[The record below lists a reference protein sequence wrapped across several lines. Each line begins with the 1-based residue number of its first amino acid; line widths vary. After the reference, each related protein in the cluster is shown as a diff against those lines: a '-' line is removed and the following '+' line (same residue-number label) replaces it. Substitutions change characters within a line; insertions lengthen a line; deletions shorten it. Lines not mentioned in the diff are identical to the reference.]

1 VENLVARSFSDSS
14 DLSALSGVAPELA
27 TAFASLT
34 GEIAL
39 VIDATGV
46 IRDVA
51 IAGAASGHPAGDW
64 IGRSWAETVT
74 GDTRRK
80 IELLLQET
88 SDPGISRRREV
99 NHPLLGGA
107 DIPMSYAAV
116 RLGLDGPVIALGR
129 DLRAVAAIQQRFV
142 EAQREMERDY
152 WKLRQEA
159 SRQRMLAQV
168 ATDALMLVDGAT
180 RAVQELNAAGEAMF
194 GARGAPWPLPA
205 EELLA
210 KALQTGRPQEIR
222 TRLSSAPGSP
232 QVDLCA
238 MPIRV
243 ASGASGTPGAMQVLL
258 RARSAAVDGTSLAGE
273 AVVVTDSSGSVLVAN
288 AAFRAL
294 CRPESG
300 HVEGQGLCELL
311 GDPQRHLAAALV
323 DARRGGLVRRP
334 ALLLGGGRSPTFECS
349 AQAAL
354 MNDGDQECIGITLVP
369 AQPSR
374 RDSLRAALLAL
385 LDRTGELPLA
395 ELMRRASDLTERHA
409 VEAVLR
415 RTAGGGRGDAAS
427 VLGLSEADLAERL
440 ERLGLKP

>member
-1 VENLVARSFSDSS
+1 LSVLVETLVARRFSDSS
-14 DLSALSGVAPELA
+14 DLSALSGVAPALA

-34 GEIAL
+34 GDIAL
-39 VIDATGV
+39 VIDPAGV

-51 IAGAASGHPAGDW
+51 LAGACGGHPAGEW
-64 IGRSWAETVT
+64 VGRVWAETVT

-88 SDPGISRRREV
+88 SDPGVTRRREV
-99 NHPLLGGA
+99 NHPSHGGA

-116 RLGLDGPVIALGR
+116 RLGLDGPVIAVGR

-142 EAQREMERDY
+142 EAQREMERGY

-180 RAVQELNAAGEAMF
+180 RVVQELNAAGEAMF
-194 GARGAPWPLPA
+194 GARDARGAPLPPPA
-205 EELLA
+205 EELLV
-210 KALQTGRPQEIR
+210 KALHTGRPQEIR
-222 TRLSSAPGSP
+222 TRLSTVPGSP

-238 MPIRV
+238 MPLRLP
-243 ASGASGTPGAMQVLL
+243 SGDGGTPGAMQVLL

-294 CRPESG
+294 CRADAGP
-300 HVEGQGLCELL
+300 VEGRALGELL

-334 ALLLGGGRSPTFECS
+334 ALLLGGGRTPTFECA
-349 AQAAL
+349 AQVAL

-395 ELMRRASDLTERHA
+395 ELMRRACDLTERHA
-409 VEAVLR
+409 VETVLR
-415 RTAGGGRGDAAS
+415 RTAGGSQGDAAS

-440 ERLGLKP
+440 